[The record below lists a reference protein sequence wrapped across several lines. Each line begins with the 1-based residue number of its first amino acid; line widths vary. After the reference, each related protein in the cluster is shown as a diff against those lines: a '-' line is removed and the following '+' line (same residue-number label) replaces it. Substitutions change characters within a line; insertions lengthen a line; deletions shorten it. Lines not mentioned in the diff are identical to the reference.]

1 MFVNPRSARTAES
14 DGVGLAPYTSST
26 VQAGEWLNSPWCRSI
41 VSSMDATISSGRSV
55 GPTENVVTPRSREW
69 TPPDSRHTTWAA
81 ALFSAVSVIHTW
93 RRAASPT
100 NLSPKVG
107 STTIATPWVVS
118 FRAISVFTVLS
129 LTLIPACLDILFERT
144 SRPSSHTRPAG
155 VVLVWLLVGVPRDV
169 FLADAAHLLFPRD
182 NVGLGGD

>member
-1 MFVNPRSARTAES
+1 MAV
-14 DGVGLAPYTSST
+14 LAV
-26 VQAGEWLNSPWCRSI
+26 VQVDSLKHRC
-41 VSSMDATISSGRSV
+41 DDLGRSV

-69 TPPDSRHTTWAA
+69 TPPDSRLTTWAA

-129 LTLIPACLDILFERT
+129 L
-144 SRPSSHTRPAG
+144 
-155 VVLVWLLVGVPRDV
+155 DV
-169 FLADAAHLLFPRD
+169 DTARGRLRFSEVALS
-182 NVGLGGD
+182 

>member
-1 MFVNPRSARTAES
+1 MAV
-14 DGVGLAPYTSST
+14 LAV
-26 VQAGEWLNSPWCRSI
+26 VQVDSLKHRC
-41 VSSMDATISSGRSV
+41 DDLGRSV

-100 NLSPKVG
+100 NLSPTVG

-129 LTLIPACLDILFERT
+129 LTLIPLAGDFASQKSPSAWNVSRSLPPILARLSRYPLRT
-144 SRPSSHTRPAG
+144 DHSALFSYSPCRGCSG
-155 VVLVWLLVGVPRDV
+155 LVTGRGTP
-169 FLADAAHLLFPRD
+169 
-182 NVGLGGD
+182 